1 MKLPKLPILTP
12 VLPTIKKFYTKYKPA
27 LVKDFSRAKTYSRTF
42 IVATVTGA
50 AAEAYQ
56 VIVNADHEAV
66 LFTHTGLIRLSHTF
80 LYSAALSLIGLF
92 TKSPLTA
99 TAAVAAAPVS
109 ALPADPTL
117 PVDPAPA
124 APVTE

>member
-1 MKLPKLPILTP
+1 MKFPQIPPQITALSAKT
-12 VLPTIKKFYTKYKPA
+12 LPTAKKFYAKYKPA

-92 TKSPLTA
+92 TKSPLVS
-99 TAAVAAAPVS
+99 TAAVASTPAVPAATV
-109 ALPADPTL
+109 DPT
-117 PVDPAPA
+117 PA

>member
-1 MKLPKLPILTP
+1 MKFPQLPPQITARALPAA
-12 VLPTIKKFYTKYKPA
+12 KKFYARYKPA

-66 LFTHTGLIRLSHTF
+66 LFTHTGLVRLSHTF

-92 TKSPLTA
+92 TKSPLTS
-99 TAAVAAAPVS
+99 TAAVASTPVAPVDT
-109 ALPADPTL
+109 P
-117 PVDPAPA
+117 PA
-124 APVTE
+124 APATE